1 MGEIKRSFLEH
12 LEELRI
18 RIIKSIIFTFLSA
31 ILIFSFNDKIL
42 PFIVRPAGSLVFIA
56 PQEAF
61 LTSIKIALFGGLYTA
76 SPFILYQIWQF
87 VSVGLETSEK
97 RYALIFGFFSF
108 AFFILGTIFGY
119 LVIVPIGMKF
129 LIGFGSEFLVPM
141 ISVGKYVS
149 FAMALSFAF
158 GLVFQL
164 PVVILFLTR
173 IGIVTPAF
181 LSEKRKYAIV
191 VIFIVAA
198 IFTPPDVITQCLMA
212 LPLIALYELSI
223 VLSRMM
229 IR

>member
-1 MGEIKRSFLEH
+1 MTEIKKSFVEH

-18 RIIKSIIFTFLSA
+18 RIIKSIAFIFVSS
-31 ILIFSFNDKIL
+31 ILIFSFNDNIL
-42 PFIVRPAGSLVFIA
+42 RFIIKPAGSLVFIA

-61 LTSIKIALFGGLYTA
+61 LTAIKIAFFGGLYIS

-87 VSVGLETSEK
+87 VSVGLERSEK

-108 AFFILGTIFGY
+108 VFFLLGSVFGY

-164 PVVILFLTR
+164 PIVILFLTR

-181 LSEKRKYAIV
+181 LSERRKYAIV
-191 VIFIVAA
+191 IIFIIAA

-223 VLSRMM
+223 ILSRM
-229 IR
+229 ILR